1 MSGRS
6 SESDNCSSVSDTT
19 GPAGFGH
26 RAMERH
32 WRANTA
38 PAVLL
43 AVTSLLDQLSLAYTL
58 RIETTGDKV
67 FHHSHPASVEP
78 IVHPIGTG
86 HVERTVV

>member
-1 MSGRS
+1 MNIRFIS
-6 SESDNCSSVSDTT
+6 SMTSEDED
-19 GPAGFGH
+19 
-26 RAMERH
+26 RL
-32 WRANTA
+32 A

-78 IVHPIGTG
+78 IVHPTGTG
-86 HVERTVV
+86 HVEGTVV